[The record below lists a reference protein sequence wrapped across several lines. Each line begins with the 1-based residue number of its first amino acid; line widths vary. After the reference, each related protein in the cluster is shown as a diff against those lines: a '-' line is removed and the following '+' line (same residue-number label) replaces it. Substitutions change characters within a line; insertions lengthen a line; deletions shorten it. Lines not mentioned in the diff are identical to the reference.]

1 LGHIISTQGVA
12 ADPKRI
18 SDMVDWPTPQDLKAL
33 WGFLG
38 LTGYYQPFVKGYNSI
53 TWPLTQQHLQDFE
66 NY

>member
-1 LGHIISTQGVA
+1 
-12 ADPKRI
+12 
-18 SDMVDWPTPQDLKAL
+18 MVDWPTPQDLKAL